1 MTAPGSPPVSARA
14 RLAAFGLLLLLVLVG
29 AGNLWAT
36 YAVSQQSVQRVCNG
50 FSFFITRPVPPF
62 STPLKQRQ
70 EQQWQRLQVFKR
82 HVGCG

>member
-1 MTAPGSPPVSARA
+1 MTTPESHPISFRA
-14 RLAAFGLLLLLVLVG
+14 RLAAFGLLVLLVLVG

-50 FSFFITRPVPPF
+50 FSFFITKPVPPIN
-62 STPLKQRQ
+62 TPLKQRQ
-70 EQQWQRLQVFKR
+70 EQQWRRLQVFKD